1 LTKKPHITLSAP
13 PHHVQRVVKVKSDY
27 NRELKD
33 VFKAKT
39 DAQCENELLL
49 LKALFSQPNW
59 KGKPNLQ

>member
-1 LTKKPHITLSAP
+1 
-13 PHHVQRVVKVKSDY
+13 VKVKSDY